1 MKRIFPFTIIFL
13 SFIIQSTL
21 FQFISIMDI
30 IPNISLLFLV
40 IFSIQLGEYYGGLLG
55 LFLGILTDAMYL
67 SIFGINTL
75 IYFIIG
81 YSLGKFKDNVYR
93 EDYLTY
99 FLAVALTS
107 IAYNIFFYIIIFFLG
122 IDTGGLSEI
131 MKPIVLEM
139 ILNLILLYPV
149 LKLEFLL
156 IDKVGIK
163 VKYY

>member
-1 MKRIFPFTIIFL
+1 MKKIFPFIVIFL

-30 IPNISLLFLV
+30 IPNISLLFLI

-55 LFLGILTDAMYL
+55 LFLGLLTDVLYL
-67 SIFGINTL
+67 SFFGINTL

-81 YSLGKFKDNVYR
+81 YILGTFKENVYR

-99 FLAVALTS
+99 YSAVAIMS
-107 IAYNIFFYIIIFFLG
+107 VVYNLIFYLFIFFLR
-122 IDTGGLSEI
+122 INTAGLLEI
-131 MKPIVLEM
+131 MRPIILEM

>member
-1 MKRIFPFTIIFL
+1 MKKIFPFIITFL
-13 SFIIQSTL
+13 SIVIQSTL
-21 FQFISIMDI
+21 FQFISILDI
-30 IPNISLLFLV
+30 IPNISLLFLI

-55 LFLGILTDAMYL
+55 LFLGIITDVMYL

-81 YSLGKFKDNVYR
+81 YSLGTFKENVYR

-99 FLAVALTS
+99 FLAVALMS
-107 IAYNIFFYIIIFFLG
+107 VSYNIFFYTIIFFLKINTG
-122 IDTGGLSEI
+122 KFIDI
-131 MKPIVLEM
+131 IQPITLET

>member
-1 MKRIFPFTIIFL
+1 
-13 SFIIQSTL
+13 
-21 FQFISIMDI
+21 
-30 IPNISLLFLV
+30 
-40 IFSIQLGEYYGGLLG
+40 
-55 LFLGILTDAMYL
+55 MYL

-81 YSLGKFKDNVYR
+81 YSLGTFKENVYR

-99 FLAVALTS
+99 FLAVALMS
-107 IAYNIFFYIIIFFLG
+107 VAYNIVFYIIIFFLK
-122 IDTGGLSEI
+122 INTGSLIEI
-131 MKPIVLEM
+131 MKPIILET

>member
-1 MKRIFPFTIIFL
+1 MKKIFPFIILFL
-13 SFIIQSTL
+13 GFVIQSTL

-30 IPNISLLFLV
+30 IPNISLLFLI

-55 LFLGILTDAMYL
+55 LFLGILTDVLYL
-67 SIFGINTL
+67 GFFGINTL

-81 YSLGKFKDNVYR
+81 YILGTFKENVYR

-99 FLAVALTS
+99 YSAAAVMS
-107 IAYNIFFYIIIFFLG
+107 VVYNVIFYFIIFFLG
-122 IDTGGLSEI
+122 INTDSLLEI
-131 MKPIVLEM
+131 IRPILLET
-139 ILNLILLYPV
+139 ILNLILLYPI
-149 LKLEFLL
+149 LKLEFYL